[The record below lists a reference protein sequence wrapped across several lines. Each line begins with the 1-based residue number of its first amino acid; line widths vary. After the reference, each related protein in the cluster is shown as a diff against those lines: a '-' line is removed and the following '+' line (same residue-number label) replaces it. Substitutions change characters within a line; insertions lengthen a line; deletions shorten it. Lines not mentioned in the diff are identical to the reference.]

1 MNTLRHFPIIGTSII
16 AISLTI
22 SAAIPLVTNAQ
33 SSPQST
39 FPDVKPDYWAQPF
52 IKGLAERNVIT
63 GYPDGR
69 YRPNQ
74 ALDRDEFAA
83 IIRKAFDQNKEK
95 QIESGSVYE
104 DVPQDY
110 WASQAIE
117 EAVEEGF
124 LSGNENQFR
133 PRQEVSKLEAINA
146 LMRGLDLSYQANPV
160 KTSTITPSTP
170 TIIPPYIRRRVA
182 NKRKRKRVMLP
193 IGITSLMQPLL
204 IQKANAAKTPQT
216 TNNNVANGNN
226 TPAATANNSQ
236 DANNNT
242 TATAPLSAAAI
253 VQQAYK
259 DAGKI
264 PENAVPRIAAA
275 TTKNIVVNYPNS
287 EVLNPNR
294 AISRGETAALVYQTM
309 AAQGKVPEIENNSVA
324 NKFIVKVEEK
334 K

>member
-16 AISLTI
+16 TISLAI

-83 IIRKAFDQNKEK
+83 IIRKAFDQDKEK
-95 QIESGSVYE
+95 QIKSGSVYE
-104 DVPQDY
+104 DVPQGY

-133 PRQEVSKLEAINA
+133 P
-146 LMRGLDLSYQANPV
+146 P
-160 KTSTITPSTP
+160 
-170 TIIPPYIRRRVA
+170 
-182 NKRKRKRVMLP
+182 
-193 IGITSLMQPLL
+193 
-204 IQKANAAKTPQT
+204 
-216 TNNNVANGNN
+216 
-226 TPAATANNSQ
+226 
-236 DANNNT
+236 
-242 TATAPLSAAAI
+242 
-253 VQQAYK
+253 
-259 DAGKI
+259 
-264 PENAVPRIAAA
+264 
-275 TTKNIVVNYPNS
+275 
-287 EVLNPNR
+287 
-294 AISRGETAALVYQTM
+294 
-309 AAQGKVPEIENNSVA
+309 
-324 NKFIVKVEEK
+324 
-334 K
+334 

>member
-16 AISLTI
+16 TISLAI

-39 FPDVKPDYWAQPF
+39 FPDVKPDYWAYPF

-69 YRPNQ
+69 YKPNQ

-95 QIESGSVYE
+95 QIQSGSVYK
-104 DVPQDY
+104 DVPQGY

-124 LSGNENQFR
+124 LSSDENQFR

-146 LMRGLDLSYQANPV
+146 LMEGLDLSYQANPV
-160 KTSTITPSTP
+160 KTSAITPNTP

-182 NKRKRKRVMLP
+182 IKKRKRLMLP

-204 IQKANAAKTPQT
+204 IQRANAARMPKAM
-216 TNNNVANGNN
+216 NNVGNN
-226 TPAATANNSQ
+226 AAGVDNSTANNPKET
-236 DANNNT
+236 T
-242 TATAPLSAAAI
+242 TATAPLSAASI

-259 DAGKI
+259 DADKI
-264 PENAVPRIAAA
+264 PENSVPKVAAA

-287 EVLNPNR
+287 SILNPNR

-309 AAQGKVPEIENNSVA
+309 AAQGKVPTLENNSLA
-324 NKFIVKVEEK
+324 NKFIVKVEENK
-334 K
+334 

>member
-1 MNTLRHFPIIGTSII
+1 MNSLRRFPVISASIVTIGLVIG
-16 AISLTI
+16 
-22 SAAIPLVTNAQ
+22 AAIPLVTNAQ

-39 FPDVKPDYWAQPF
+39 FPDVKPDYWAYPF

-83 IIRKAFDQNKEK
+83 IIRKAFDQDKEK
-95 QIESGSVYE
+95 QIKSGSVYE
-104 DVPQDY
+104 DVPQGY

-124 LSGNENQFR
+124 LLGNENQFR
-133 PRQEVSKLEAINA
+133 PRQEVSKLEAIDA

-160 KTSTITPSTP
+160 KTSTITPNTP

-204 IQKANAAKTPQT
+204 IQKANAARAPQT
-216 TNNNVANGNN
+216 TNNNPGGN
-226 TPAATANNSQ
+226 TPTAAANNPQ
-236 DANNNT
+236 DTNNNKNT

-275 TTKNIVVNYPNS
+275 TTKNIVVNYPSS
-287 EVLNPNR
+287 EILNPNR

-324 NKFIVKVEEK
+324 NKFIVKVGEDK
-334 K
+334 

>member
-16 AISLTI
+16 TISLAI

-33 SSPQST
+33 SSSPQST
-39 FPDVKPDYWAQPF
+39 FPDVAPDYWAQPF
-52 IKGLAERNVIT
+52 IKGLAERKIIT

-69 YRPNQ
+69 YRPKQ

-83 IIRKAFDQNKEK
+83 IIRKAFDQDKDK
-95 QIESGSVYE
+95 QIKSGSVYK
-104 DVPQDY
+104 DVPQGY

-160 KTSTITPSTP
+160 KTSAITPNTP

-182 NKRKRKRVMLP
+182 NRKRKRLMLP

-204 IQKANAAKTPQT
+204 IKRANAARMPKPM
-216 TNNNVANGNN
+216 NNNVGNN
-226 TPAATANNSQ
+226 AAGVNNSTANNSK
-236 DANNNT
+236 DT
-242 TATAPLSAAAI
+242 TITATAPLTATSI

-259 DAGKI
+259 DADKI
-264 PENAVPRIAAA
+264 PESAVPRVAAA

-287 EVLNPNR
+287 KILNPNR

-309 AAQGKVPEIENNSVA
+309 AAQGKVPQIENDAVA
-324 NKFIVKVEEK
+324 NKFIVKVEENK
-334 K
+334 

>member
-16 AISLTI
+16 TASLAIA
-22 SAAIPLVTNAQ
+22 AAIPLVTNAQ

-83 IIRKAFDQNKEK
+83 IIRKAFDQDKEK
-95 QIESGSVYE
+95 QIKSGSIYE
-104 DVPQDY
+104 DVPQGY
-110 WASQAIE
+110 WASKAIE

-124 LSGNENQFR
+124 LLGDENKFR

-146 LMRGLDLSYQANPV
+146 LMRGLDLTYQANPV
-160 KTSTITPSTP
+160 KTSTITPNTP

-182 NKRKRKRVMLP
+182 KRKRKRVMLP

-204 IQKANAAKTPQT
+204 IQRANAAKTPQT
-216 TNNNVANGNN
+216 TNNVGNQQ
-226 TPAATANNSQ
+226 TAAANNSK
-236 DANNNT
+236 DTNTNT
-242 TATAPLSAAAI
+242 TATAPLSAASI

-259 DAGKI
+259 DADKI
-264 PENAVPRIAAA
+264 PENAVPQVAAA

-287 EVLNPNR
+287 EILNPNR

-309 AAQGKVPEIENNSVA
+309 AAQGKVPPIKNDSLA
-324 NKFIVKVEEK
+324 NKFIVKYGENK
-334 K
+334 

>member
-16 AISLTI
+16 TISLAISV
-22 SAAIPLVTNAQ
+22 AIPLVTNAQ

-39 FPDVKPDYWAQPF
+39 FPDVKPDYWAYPF

-63 GYPDGR
+63 GYPDGK
-69 YRPNQ
+69 YKPNQ

-83 IIRKAFDQNKEK
+83 IIRKAFDQDKEK
-95 QIESGSVYE
+95 QIKSGSVYK
-104 DVPQDY
+104 DVPQGY

-160 KTSTITPSTP
+160 KTSAITPNTP

-182 NKRKRKRVMLP
+182 IKKRKRLILP
-193 IGITSLMQPLL
+193 IGITSLMQPLF
-204 IQKANAAKTPQT
+204 IQRANAARMPKAM
-216 TNNNVANGNN
+216 NNNVGNN
-226 TPAATANNSQ
+226 AAGVNNSTANNPKET
-236 DANNNT
+236 T
-242 TATAPLSAAAI
+242 TATAPLTATSI

-259 DAGKI
+259 DADKI
-264 PENAVPRIAAA
+264 PENAVPRVAAA

-287 EVLNPNR
+287 NILNPNR

-309 AAQGKVPEIENNSVA
+309 AAQGKVPQIENDSLA
-324 NKFIVKVEEK
+324 NKFIVKVGGNK
-334 K
+334 

>member
-16 AISLTI
+16 TISLAISV
-22 SAAIPLVTNAQ
+22 AIPLVTNAQ

-39 FPDVKPDYWAQPF
+39 FPDVKPDYWAYPF

-69 YRPNQ
+69 YKPNQ

-83 IIRKAFDQNKEK
+83 IIRKAFDQDKDK
-95 QIESGSVYE
+95 QIKSGSVYK
-104 DVPQDY
+104 DVPQGY

-160 KTSTITPSTP
+160 KTSAITPNTP

-182 NKRKRKRVMLP
+182 QRKRKRLMLP

-204 IQKANAAKTPQT
+204 IQRANAARMPKPI
-216 TNNNVANGNN
+216 NNNVANNAAGVNN
-226 TPAATANNSQ
+226 STANNPKET
-236 DANNNT
+236 T
-242 TATAPLSAAAI
+242 TATAPLTATSI

-259 DAGKI
+259 DADKI
-264 PENAVPRIAAA
+264 PENAVPRVAAA

-287 EVLNPNR
+287 NILNPNR

-309 AAQGKVPEIENNSVA
+309 AAQGKVPQIENDSLA
-324 NKFIVKVEEK
+324 NKFIVKVGENK
-334 K
+334 

>member
-1 MNTLRHFPIIGTSII
+1 MNNLRRFQIIGASII
-16 AISLTI
+16 TI
-22 SAAIPLVTNAQ
+22 GLGIGAVGIPLVTNAQ

-39 FPDVKPDYWAQPF
+39 FPDVKPDYWAYPF

-69 YRPNQ
+69 YRPKQ

-83 IIRKAFDQNKEK
+83 IIRKAFDQQKEK
-95 QIESGSVYE
+95 QIKSGSVYK
-104 DVPQDY
+104 DVPQGY
-110 WASQAIE
+110 WASEAIE

-133 PRQEVSKLEAINA
+133 PRNEVTKLEAINA

-160 KTSTITPSTP
+160 QTSAVTTNTP

-182 NKRKRKRVMLP
+182 NRKRKRLILP

-204 IQKANAAKTPQT
+204 VQRANAARATKMANSNVGNTPT
-216 TNNNVANGNN
+216 AANN
-226 TPAATANNSQ
+226 TPANNSK
-236 DANNNT
+236 DTT
-242 TATAPLSAAAI
+242 TATAPLSAASI

-259 DAGKI
+259 DADKI
-264 PENAVPRIAAA
+264 PENAIPQVAAA

-287 EVLNPNR
+287 NILNPDR
-294 AISRGETAALVYQTM
+294 TISRGETAALVYQTM
-309 AAQGKVPEIENNSVA
+309 AAQGKVPTIENDSLA
-324 NKFIVKVEEK
+324 NKFIVKYGENK
-334 K
+334 

>member
-1 MNTLRHFPIIGTSII
+1 MNIIRHFPIIGTSII
-16 AISLTI
+16 TASLAIA
-22 SAAIPLVTNAQ
+22 AAIPLVTNAQ

-39 FPDVKPDYWAQPF
+39 FPDVKPDYWAYPF

-69 YRPNQ
+69 YRPKQ

-83 IIRKAFDQNKEK
+83 IIRKAFDQDKEK

-104 DVPQDY
+104 DVPQGY
-110 WASQAIE
+110 WASKAIE

-124 LSGNENQFR
+124 LSGNENLFR
-133 PRQEVSKLEAINA
+133 PRNEVSKLEAINA

-160 KTSTITPSTP
+160 KTSTITPNTP
-170 TIIPPYIRRRVA
+170 TIIPPYIRRRVT
-182 NKRKRKRVMLP
+182 KKRRKRLMLP

-204 IQKANAAKTPQT
+204 IQRANAAKAPQMT
-216 TNNNVANGNN
+216 KNNVGNVNN
-226 TPAATANNSQ
+226 TPTTATNNSQ
-236 DANNNT
+236 DTTT
-242 TATAPLSAAAI
+242 TATAPLSAASI

-259 DAGKI
+259 DADKI
-264 PENAVPRIAAA
+264 PENAVPRVAAA

-287 EVLNPNR
+287 QILNPNR

-309 AAQGKVPEIENNSVA
+309 AAQGKVPAIENDSLA
-324 NKFIVKVEEK
+324 NKFIVKVGDDK
-334 K
+334 